1 MFSHF
6 AQPPPITAARLSL
19 TRKVLKDTNR
29 LMVSL
34 LSLESRTVT
43 GGSKSLH
50 CPPTAVALLA
60 MPPVPPAT
68 CGCSMGATDTSPSSG
83 RVLRSIMTMWMG
95 TWFTTGE
102 NTPTGKVFFIGNVT
116 LPMKMSHAIHET
128 YYSVCFAIISLCW
141 YFHPLVCCHVE
152 IFWNRRKIF
161 WKFVIFYKK
170 FSVRSFSKIILQ
182 FLRKAKWKCY
192 QKLI

>member
-1 MFSHF
+1 MTVRIQSLFWYFFYFLICYSSSHFSSYLLMFSHF
-6 AQPPPITAARLSL
+6 VQHPPITAARLPL
-19 TRKVLKDTNR
+19 TRKVLKDTNC

-34 LSLESRTVT
+34 LSLESRTGT

-68 CGCSMGATDTSPSSG
+68 CGCSMEGTDMSPSSG
-83 RVLRSIMTMWMG
+83 RVLRSIMSMWMG

-102 NTPTGKVFFIGNVT
+102 NTLTGKVIFCV
-116 LPMKMSHAIHET
+116 
-128 YYSVCFAIISLCW
+128 FAIISLCW

-152 IFWNRRKIF
+152 IF
-161 WKFVIFYKK
+161 
-170 FSVRSFSKIILQ
+170 
-182 FLRKAKWKCY
+182 
-192 QKLI
+192 